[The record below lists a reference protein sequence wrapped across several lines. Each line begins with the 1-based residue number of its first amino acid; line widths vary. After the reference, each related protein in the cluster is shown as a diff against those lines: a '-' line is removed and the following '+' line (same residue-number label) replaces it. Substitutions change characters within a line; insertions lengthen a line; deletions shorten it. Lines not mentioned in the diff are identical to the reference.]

1 MRLKPEQTAQHLRNK
16 KLAPVYLIS
25 GDEPQQ
31 IAEITDAI
39 RKAAGE
45 AGYLEREIFSQ
56 DSGFSWHDLPAAAYA
71 TSLFSD
77 RKIID
82 LRLPSAS
89 PGTEGAK
96 VLTAYC
102 ERLPE
107 ETLLLITTGKLAA
120 ASLKT
125 RWYQTLERIGVC
137 IQVWPLEG
145 EDLHR
150 WLLQRLQHR
159 GLSTDNEGVKLLAAR
174 IEGNLLAAAQE
185 IEKLYILYGAGFL
198 DSAKIIDAVADS
210 SRYDVFKLADSL
222 LAGNPGRI
230 TKVLAG
236 LRDEDVAAP
245 VVLWAITR
253 EARILCKIKQEL
265 TTGKHRDAAMQVQ
278 QVWDK
283 RKALVGQALD
293 RLSETVLHRILVIS
307 AQADREIKGQQPGDP
322 WQTLLQICLLFTSAT
337 LEKTQ
342 FYTVQGTQ
350 A

>member
-16 KLAPVYLIS
+16 PLAPVYLVS

-39 RKAAGE
+39 RKAAQE
-45 AGYLEREIFSQ
+45 AGYLEREIFSP
-56 DSGFSWHDLPAAAYA
+56 DGGFSWHDLPAAAYA
-71 TSLFSD
+71 TSLFAD
-77 RKIID
+77 KKVID
-82 LRLPSAS
+82 LRLPSAA

-107 ETLLLITTGKLAA
+107 DTLLLITTGKLAS

-125 RWYQTLERIGVC
+125 RWFQALERVGVF

-145 EDLHR
+145 EDLLR
-150 WLLQRLQHR
+150 WLQQRLQQR
-159 GLSTDNEGVKLLAAR
+159 GLSADKDGVKLLAAR

-198 DSAKIIDAVADS
+198 DTAKIADAVADS

-230 TKVLAG
+230 TKILAG
-236 LRDEDVAAP
+236 LKDEDVAAP

-253 EARILCKIKQEL
+253 EARTLCKLKQDL
-265 TTGKHRDAAMQVQ
+265 AAGKNRDAAMQAQ
-278 QVWDK
+278 QIWDK
-283 RKALVGQALD
+283 RKALVAQALD
-293 RLSETVLHRILVIS
+293 RLTEAALHRILVIS
-307 AQADREIKGQQPGDP
+307 AKADREIKGQQPGDP
-322 WQTLLQICLLFTSAT
+322 WHTLLQVCLLFTSVAA
-337 LEKTQ
+337 LKQ
-342 FYTVQGTQ
+342 
-350 A
+350 

>member
-1 MRLKPEQTAQHLRNK
+1 MRLKPEQTAQHLQSK
-16 KLAPVYLIS
+16 KLAPVYLVS

-39 RKAAGE
+39 RKAAQE

-56 DSGFSWHDLPAAAYA
+56 DSSFSWNDLPAVAYS
-71 TSLFSD
+71 TSLFAD
-77 RKIID
+77 RKVID
-82 LRLPSAS
+82 MRLPSAS

-107 ETLLLITTGKLAA
+107 DTLLLITTGKLAA

-125 RWYQTLERIGVC
+125 RWFQALERVGVF

-145 EDLHR
+145 EDLRR
-150 WLLQRLQHR
+150 WLQQRLQRR
-159 GLSTDNEGVKLLAAR
+159 GMSADNEGLKLLAAR

-185 IEKLYILYGAGFL
+185 IEKLYILHGAGFL
-198 DSAKIIDAVADS
+198 DTAKIVDAVADS

-230 TKVLAG
+230 TKIMAG
-236 LRDEDVAAP
+236 LKDEGMAAP

-253 EARILCKIKQEL
+253 EARTLCKIRQDMAG
-265 TTGKHRDAAMQVQ
+265 GKNRDAAMQTQ
-278 QVWDK
+278 QIWDK
-283 RKALVGQALD
+283 RKALVAQALD
-293 RLSETVLHRILVIS
+293 RLTEAALHRILVIS
-307 AQADREIKGQQPGDP
+307 AKADREIKGQQPGDP
-322 WQTLLQICLLFTSAT
+322 WQTLLQICLLFTSITAVK
-337 LEKTQ
+337 L
-342 FYTVQGTQ
+342 
-350 A
+350 

>member
-1 MRLKPEQTAQHLRNK
+1 MRLKPEQTAQHLRSQ
-16 KLAPVYLIS
+16 KLAPVYLVS

-39 RKAAGE
+39 RKAALGS
-45 AGYLEREIFSQ
+45 GYLEREIFSQ
-56 DSGFSWHDLPAAAYA
+56 DTGFSWNDLPASAYA
-71 TSLFSD
+71 TSLFAD
-77 RKIID
+77 KKIID
-82 LRLPSAS
+82 LRLPSGS

-107 ETLLLITTGKLAA
+107 NTLLLITTGKLAA

-125 RWYQTLERIGVC
+125 RWFQALERAGVF

-145 EDLHR
+145 EHLQR
-150 WLLQRLQHR
+150 WLQQRMQLR
-159 GLSTDNEGVKLLAAR
+159 GMNTDLEGLKRLAAR

-185 IEKLYILYGAGFL
+185 IEKLFILYGAGFL
-198 DSAKIIDAVADS
+198 DSAKIVDAVADS

-222 LAGNPGRI
+222 LTGSPGRI
-230 TKVLAG
+230 TKILAG
-236 LRDEDVAAP
+236 LKDEDVAAP
-245 VVLWAITR
+245 VVLWAIVR
-253 EARILCKIKQEL
+253 EARMLCKIKQDMSS
-265 TTGKHRDAAMQVQ
+265 GKNREAAMQAQ

-283 RKALVGQALD
+283 RKALVAQALD
-293 RLSETVLHRILVIS
+293 RLDEAALHRILLLC

-322 WQTLLQICLLFTSAT
+322 WQTLLRICLLFTSGVT
-337 LEKTQ
+337 LK
-342 FYTVQGTQ
+342 